1 MYPEGTAQKT
11 KEEKKY
17 DGGGMWYVALKSVVS
32 GFSVAGVV
40 FSILS
45 VLPFSIPII
54 ATALI
59 AAAAGT
65 AVAIPYGIAKNAK
78 RKEKELKKMRLDQEK
93 HKQIQGEIRY
103 MAQNS
108 NQQLANQV
116 NDLKQQTKQQNEKL
130 KRDINNNLSAIDRN
144 QNQDNEHLRR
154 KLNKMK
160 EDLEEQIYE
169 SQRSKIN
176 SSMAKMNL
184 YSGRNIEKT
193 GRLER

>member
-78 RKEKELKKMRLDQEK
+78 RKEKELKKIRLDQEK
-93 HKQIQGEIRY
+93 HEQIQGEIRY
-103 MAQNS
+103 MAQNT
-108 NQQLANQV
+108 NQQLTQQV
-116 NDLKQQTKQQNEKL
+116 NDLKRQTKQQNEKL
-130 KRDINNNLSAIDRN
+130 KQDINSNINSID
-144 QNQDNEHLRR
+144 QNQYDGNKELRR
-154 KLNKMK
+154 RIRQMQEN
-160 EDLEEQIYE
+160 LEEQIYE